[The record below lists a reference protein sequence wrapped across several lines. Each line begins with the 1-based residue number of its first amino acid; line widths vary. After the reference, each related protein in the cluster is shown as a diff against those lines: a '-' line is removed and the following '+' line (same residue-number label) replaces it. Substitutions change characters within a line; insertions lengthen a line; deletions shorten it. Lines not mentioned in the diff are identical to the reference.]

1 MHSSRRSHDRKTPD
15 PIANSLYLSGDRSP
29 PKDNPERAHHLYFI
43 WGLLLGGEYGVWHI
57 IPYVC
62 RFFIPLLL
70 LGPVFFHYHAGA
82 GDIKLISLILAWEG
96 ILEGAELLFPG
107 MLLSLPDQRSFPWET
122 AEPKIHPGKD
132 DSPYGCSHFPR
143 CNSGAD
149 HKSNGGN
156 ASNFPITPGGQIK
169 NRFHPGLRV
178 RRKRST

>member
-1 MHSSRRSHDRKTPD
+1 MTEK
-15 PIANSLYLSGDRSP
+15 
-29 PKDNPERAHHLYFI
+29 HLILLQILFISAVTDHRQRTIPNELIIFYFV

-107 MLLSLPDQRSFPWET
+107 MLLSLLLISVASLGKQRNLRFIPEKT
-122 AEPKIHPGKD
+122 TLPMAVPI
-132 DSPYGCSHFPR
+132 FL
-143 CNSGAD
+143 GA
-149 HKSNGGN
+149 
-156 ASNFPITPGGQIK
+156 TPGLIIK
-169 NRFHPGLRV
+169 AMEATLPISL
-178 RRKRST
+178 